1 MRANVRLIE
10 IFVRVVESESF
21 VGAARSMLIDPAAVS
36 RAIKSL
42 EENLGILL
50 FARSTRK
57 LQLTTHGR
65 RFHRDSVRMLRT
77 FDETINKFKV
87 DATLSG
93 QLRVGMGPALSRRM
107 LIRTIPS
114 FQEQYPEISLIL
126 FGINETLDVGDDAID
141 VLIRPRSTRQR
152 GTTHRSQQSIVV
164 RKLFESPI
172 LVCASPDYLKRAG
185 TPHTPTDLKRH
196 VCNALLTMERDVHD
210 EWSFVKGDV
219 RERIKFESKLTAYG
233 EELREAAL
241 AGCGIVR
248 LLECHI
254 EDELRSGALV
264 RLLPDWKCLGD
275 LPIQAIYRKHR
286 PTLLRVNAFVKH
298 LATTLSTANAKW
310 RR

>member
-1 MRANVRLIE
+1 
-10 IFVRVVESESF
+10 
-21 VGAARSMLIDPAAVS
+21 
-36 RAIKSL
+36 
-42 EENLGILL
+42 
-50 FARSTRK
+50 
-57 LQLTTHGR
+57 
-65 RFHRDSVRMLRT
+65 
-77 FDETINKFKV
+77 
-87 DATLSG
+87 
-93 QLRVGMGPALSRRM
+93 
-107 LIRTIPS
+107 
-114 FQEQYPEISLIL
+114 
-126 FGINETLDVGDDAID
+126 
-141 VLIRPRSTRQR
+141 
-152 GTTHRSQQSIVV
+152 
-164 RKLFESPI
+164 
-172 LVCASPDYLKRAG
+172 
-185 TPHTPTDLKRH
+185 
-196 VCNALLTMERDVHD
+196 MERDVHD
-210 EWSFVKGDV
+210 EWHFTKGNV

>member
-1 MRANVRLIE
+1 M
-10 IFVRVVESESF
+10 
-21 VGAARSMLIDPAAVS
+21 
-36 RAIKSL
+36 
-42 EENLGILL
+42 
-50 FARSTRK
+50 
-57 LQLTTHGR
+57 
-65 RFHRDSVRMLRT
+65 
-77 FDETINKFKV
+77 
-87 DATLSG
+87 
-93 QLRVGMGPALSRRM
+93 
-107 LIRTIPS
+107 
-114 FQEQYPEISLIL
+114 
-126 FGINETLDVGDDAID
+126 LDVGDDAID

-152 GTTHRSQQSIVV
+152 GTTHRSQQGIVV

-185 TPHTPTDLKRH
+185 TPRTPADLKRH
-196 VCNALLTMERDVHD
+196 TCNALLTMERDVHD
-210 EWSFVKGDV
+210 EWHFTKGNV

-286 PTLLRVNAFVKH
+286 PTLLRVNALVKH
-298 LATTLSTANAKW
+298 LATTLSTANAIW